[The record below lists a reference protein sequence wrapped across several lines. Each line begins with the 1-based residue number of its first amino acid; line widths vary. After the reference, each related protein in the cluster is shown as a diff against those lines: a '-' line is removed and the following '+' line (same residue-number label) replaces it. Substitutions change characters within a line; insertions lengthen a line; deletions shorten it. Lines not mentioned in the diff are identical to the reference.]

1 MRGQMIIDDDA
12 GQVLFLG
19 SPWFTDIADLE
30 KSGLVLRDFT
40 IQDPIID
47 FLYMVQAR
55 TVALE
60 AAEQGLG
67 VALAMNPLIRGRR
80 GFGRTL
86 IAPFDLPAP
95 HMQTLYVVTRTE
107 QAKDRRIVACKRW
120 LTAAVKQASA

>member
-1 MRGQMIIDDDA
+1 LDSLTTQIRMRGQVIIDDDA

-60 AAEQGLG
+60 DARRLG
-67 VALAMNPLIRGRR
+67 QEAVRRRDELEVINKQLDQANRAKNQFLANTSHELRTPLN
-80 GFGRTL
+80 
-86 IAPFDLPAP
+86 
-95 HMQTLYVVTRTE
+95 
-107 QAKDRRIVACKRW
+107 
-120 LTAAVKQASA
+120 